1 MATAVVEERQ
11 LLKSLRW
18 WDGFT
23 IALCQP
29 GFLLGSLLGAYGALG
44 VIGATALWGIAALV
58 ALLSVWIYSEPAMM
72 FPGRSGGISLYA
84 NEGWR
89 RYTTLVGPIATFGYW
104 IGWSVVL
111 AIFGNLIG
119 SLIQA
124 QWFSSSTWTAWDG
137 VVHLQL
143 FNFIGIGCII
153 LVWLTNIFGIR
164 PFQWFTYVTGVLMM
178 IPITVLIIGPAVSGN
193 WHSSNVHWALAS
205 NQWGGVKVALVWL
218 FIMTWSAG
226 GVEVCATFTPEYKSR
241 RDSTIALRSAGMF
254 SLLVY
259 VLLPLGMGGFTG
271 IPSSTAI
278 LANSS
283 YVTTLNKVVGSGV
296 TDVLVVFLILSF
308 LLSMGSSTADAG
320 RALYGISKAGLTI
333 KWLGKLNRFH
343 VPANAMTV
351 DLVVNTCLIL
361 FISSNL
367 AILYMSNIGYVLCHV
382 LAMSAFLLLRKDRPN
397 WPRPVKVSAPWVAL
411 AGILMLYYIVILVVG
426 AGAPKLN
433 GYGTWTD
440 FAIGVGILVGSVLLF
455 FYRRVVED
463 KEPIHWNEA
472 TPTMPEGADRDALA
486 QVGWTTDAPAAAV
499 PAGS

>member
-23 IALCQP
+23 IALANP
-29 GFLLGSLLGAYGALG
+29 GFLLASLLGAYGALG
-44 VIGATALWGIAALV
+44 VIGATVLWGIAALV

-89 RYTTLVGPIATFGYW
+89 RYTTLVGPVATFGYW

-111 AIFGNLIG
+111 SIFGNIVG
-119 SLIQA
+119 SLIQE
-124 QWFSSSTWTAWDG
+124 QWFSSSTWTVYDG

-143 FNFIGIGCII
+143 FNFIGIGCIAV
-153 LVWLTNIFGIR
+153 VWAFNIFGVR
-164 PFQWFTYVTGVLMM
+164 PFAWFTYVTGVLMM
-178 IPITVLIIGPAVSGN
+178 IPLCVLMFGPWFGH

-205 NQWGGVKVALVWL
+205 HQWGGVKVALVWL
-218 FIMTWSAG
+218 FIMAWSAD

-241 RDSTIALRSAGMF
+241 RDSTIALRTAGSF

-259 VLLPLGMGGFTG
+259 ILLPLGLGGFTG
-271 IPSSTAI
+271 VPGSAAI
-278 LANSS
+278 LS
-283 YVTTLNKVVGSGV
+283 YSPYVHAFNTIIGKGA
-296 TDVLVVFLILSF
+296 TDFLLVCLILSL
-308 LLSMGSSTADAG
+308 LLSMASSTADAG

-333 KWLGKLNRFH
+333 KQLGHLNRFH
-343 VPANAMTV
+343 VPGRAMTV
-351 DLVVNTCLIL
+351 DLFVNTCLIL

-382 LAMSAFLLLRKDRPN
+382 LALSGFLLLRKDRPN
-397 WPRPVKVSAPWVAL
+397 WPRPLRVSAFWVAM
-411 AGILMLYYIVILVVG
+411 AGVLMVYNAVILVVG

-440 FAIGVGILVGSVLLF
+440 FAIGVGILVASVVLF
-455 FYRRVVED
+455 FYRRIVQD
-463 KEPIHWNEA
+463 KEHIHWNER
-472 TPTMPEGADRDALA
+472 TPAVPEGADREALIQA
-486 QVGWTTDAPAAAV
+486 GWTPEPSAAAV
-499 PAGS
+499 PVGS